1 MEIKNPKV
9 WDIERLTQNRVIDFM
24 QSELW
29 YTYLWN
35 REEEERTTC
44 VEEDRLK
51 SWLKKQNKYSDDII
65 NSAVNKLIR
74 EVSDQQKQLYYLNK
88 DVYTMLRYW
97 QEVKQLWKQSVRVH
111 FFDWDNIENNEFAI
125 AEEVTVLWEHTKRP
139 DIVIY
144 VNWIALWVL
153 ELKRSKVSVSEWIR
167 QNLDNQKKEFIKNFF
182 ATIQLVM
189 AGNDTQWLYYWTI
202 ETPEKYYLQ
211 WKESTGDTCNH
222 DGNVNEDKVS
232 EYLYWC
238 MYANKLDKELF
249 WMLRKERL
257 MDLVHNFVVFDAG
270 VKKLCRHNQYFAV
283 KEAQKFLRRREWWI
297 IWHTQWSGKSLTM
310 VWLAKWIRE
319 NITDSRV
326 FLITDRE
333 ELDEQI
339 EKVFNWVD
347 ENIYRTKSW
356 KDLLAQIWWEISRW
370 MTVPNTLVASLVHKF
385 WRQYNNEDTPYD
397 EYIKEI
403 KNNLPADF
411 KPFGDIY
418 VFVDECHR
426 TQTGKLHK
434 AMKEILPNSVF
445 IWFTWTPLLKRDKR
459 DISSN
464 ETFGKYIHTYKFDE
478 AIQDNVVLDLRYEA
492 RNVDQNLTSQDK
504 VDAWFEAKT
513 RWLSD
518 IAVAKLKQTWWT
530 MQNVLSS
537 EDRLEKIVQDILLDF
552 EIKPRLQ
559 LWRWNA
565 MLVAWSIYE
574 ACKYYDLF
582 IKAWFTKCA
591 VVSSYKPTVASI
603 KWTTTWEDEISDDI
617 TKYETYRKM
626 IANYFNITEDEA
638 SEEKRIEEFEKDVK
652 KKFVKEPWQ
661 MRLLIVVDKLLTWFD
676 APSATYL
683 YIDKSMQD
691 HWLFQAICRV
701 NRLDD
706 KAEWDEFDKDYW
718 YIVDYKD
725 LFKSLQSAITD
736 YTNGAFEEF
745 DEEDIKWL
753 LKNRLEDCKKKLE
766 EVREKV
772 HGLIEWVK
780 YPQWINEYMDYFV
793 WDIKNEQDRLEKQ
806 ELRNQLYKCIASY
819 NRAYMNLANDMRE
832 AWYTDNETQEI
843 KDDVKHFTDLRVE
856 LMNAASDY
864 IDLRRLN
871 AAMRY
876 MIDTYIQASD
886 SQVIAKFEDTTLLE
900 MIAKDGIDKAI
911 ASLPKAIRE
920 NDETVAE
927 TIERNI
933 RTLLVDK
940 QSVNPVYFQK
950 MSFILNELVKKRK
963 EQSIEYQEYLKQIAE
978 LAKLVINKEDPDN
991 KYPDSIK
998 WSDARKALYDNLDN
1012 DEETAI
1018 ALDTAIRQN
1027 KQHWWRWNTMKK
1039 KMVKRVIKWILWDD
1053 ELTDRIFNIVEQQNE
1068 Y

>member
-1 MEIKNPKV
+1 MVTKNPNV

-35 REEEERTTC
+35 WEEEERTSC
-44 VEEDRLK
+44 VEIDRLK
-51 SWLKKQNKYSDDII
+51 NWLKKQNKYNDDII
-65 NSAVNKLIR
+65 NSAVSKLDKAISNQQQTLYDINK
-74 EVSDQQKQLYYLNK
+74 E
-88 DVYTMLRYW
+88 VYTMLRYW
-97 QEVKQLWKQSVRVH
+97 QPIKELWKQSTLVN
-111 FFDWDNIENNEFAI
+111 FFDWKNIENNEFAI
-125 AEEVTVLWEHTKRP
+125 AEEVTVVWQHTKRP

-153 ELKRSKVSVSEWIR
+153 ELKRSKVNVSEWIR

-189 AGNDTQWLYYWTI
+189 AGNDTQGLYYWTI
-202 ETPEKYYLQ
+202 ETPEKYYLR
-211 WKESTGDTCNH
+211 WKEDTGH
-222 DGNVNEDKVS
+222 QYE
-232 EYLYWC
+232 
-238 MYANKLDKELF
+238 NKLDREIF

-283 KEAQKFLRRREWWI
+283 KESQNFLRRREGWI

-310 VWLAKWIRE
+310 VWLAKWIKE
-319 NITDSRV
+319 NIDDSRV

-339 EKVFNWVD
+339 EKVFNWVE

-356 KDLLAQIWWEISRW
+356 KDLLSQIWWHISNGRAPASI
-370 MTVPNTLVASLVHKF
+370 VGSLVHKF
-385 WRQYNNEDTPYD
+385 WRKYENDDVPFD
-397 EYIKEI
+397 EYIADIRK
-403 KNNLPADF
+403 NLPSDF
-411 KPFGDIY
+411 KPFWDIY

-445 IWFTWTPLLKRDKR
+445 IWFTWTPLLKRDKK
-459 DISSN
+459 DVSSN
-464 ETFGKYIHTYKFDE
+464 EIFWRYIHTYKFDE

-492 RNVDQNLTSQDK
+492 REVEQNLTSQDK

-513 RWLSD
+513 RGLSD
-518 IAVAKLKQTWWT
+518 IAVATLKQKWWT

-552 EIKPRLQ
+552 ETKPRLE
-559 LWRWNA
+559 LGRWNA

-574 ACKYYDLF
+574 ACKYYELF
-582 IKAWFTKCA
+582 VKAGFTKCA
-591 VVSSYKPTVASI
+591 VVSSYKPMVASI
-603 KWTTTWEDEISDDI
+603 KWTTTGEDEISDDV

-626 IANYFNITEDEA
+626 IADYFNITEEQA
-638 SEEKRIEEFEKDVK
+638 TQLNWIEEFERK
-652 KKFVKEPWQ
+652 VKEKFKDEPGQ
-661 MRLLIVVDKLLTWFD
+661 MRLLIVVDKLLTGFD

-706 KAEWDEFDKDYW
+706 KAQWDEFDKDYW

-725 LFKSLQSAITD
+725 LFKSLQKSIHD
-736 YTNGAFEEF
+736 YTSEAFAEF
-745 DEEDIKWL
+745 DVEDVEWL
-753 LKNRLEDCKKKLE
+753 LKDRLEDSRKKLE
-766 EVREKV
+766 EIRETV
-772 HGLIEWVK
+772 HSLVEWVK
-780 YPQWINEYMDYFV
+780 APQGLNEYMDYFV
-793 WDIKNEQDRLEKQ
+793 GDIENEDERIQKQ
-806 ELRNQLYKCIASY
+806 ELRNQLYKSIASY
-819 NRAYMNLANDMRE
+819 NRAYINLANDMRE
-832 AWYTDNETQEI
+832 AWYTEAEAKEI
-843 KDDVKHFTDLRVE
+843 KDDVAHFTDLRTE

-871 AAMRY
+871 SAMRY
-876 MIDTYIQASD
+876 MIDAYIQASD
-886 SQVIAKFEDTTLLE
+886 SEVIAKFEDTTLLE
-900 MIAKDGIDKAI
+900 IIAKDGIEKAI
-911 ASLPKAIRE
+911 SSLPRAIRE
-920 NDETVAE
+920 KDETVAE

-940 QSVNPVYFQK
+940 QDVNPVYFQK
-950 MSFILNELVKKRK
+950 MSFILNELVRKRK
-963 EQSIEYQEYLKQIAE
+963 EQALEYQEYLKQVAE
-978 LAKLVINKEDPDN
+978 LAKLVVNKEDPYN
-991 KYPDSIK
+991 NYPDSIK
-998 WSDARKALYDNLDN
+998 KSEAKKALYDNLDE
-1012 DEETAI
+1012 DE
-1018 ALDTAIRQN
+1018 DTANAVDEAIKKV
-1027 KQHWWRWNTMKK
+1027 KQHWWRWNPMKK
-1039 KMVKRVIKWILWDD
+1039 KMVKRAIKWVLWDD
-1053 ELTDRIFNIVEQQNE
+1053 ELTDRIFNIVEQQDE